1 VINYLLINLF
11 GRYLRMT
18 DVNALIERWQGGDE
32 RAAEALY
39 YHHREQTFRLAY
51 GLLGDQADAEEAAQG
66 AEAELVLESDGQ

>member
-1 VINYLLINLF
+1 
-11 GRYLRMT
+11 MT